1 MKLDMTHLAAL
12 ARLRFTPEEMEQY
25 QQEMQL
31 LVDMVSTLPKIEGDA
46 SLLDP
51 QNPMVLRA
59 DRVTPSLPQADVLK
73 NAAAQQA
80 GCIVVPRTIE

>member
-25 QQEMQL
+25 QRNAAPGRHGEHPSQ
-31 LVDMVSTLPKIEGDA
+31 DRGDVKSA
-46 SLLDP
+46 RP
-51 QNPMVLRA
+51 QNPMVPG